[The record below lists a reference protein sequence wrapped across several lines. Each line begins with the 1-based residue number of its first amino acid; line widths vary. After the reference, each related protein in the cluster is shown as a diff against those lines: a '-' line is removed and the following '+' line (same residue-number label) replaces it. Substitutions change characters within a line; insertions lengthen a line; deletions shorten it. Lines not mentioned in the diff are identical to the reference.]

1 MAQYKKFLPFFLC
14 VLLIIIALVYSW
26 PLFKPGYF
34 ITDDGVWAVVRLA
47 EMVRELKDL
56 QFPPRWSDFLNHG
69 YGYPLFSFVYPF
81 PFYLAAVLK
90 FIGFSYVASIK
101 ILFILS
107 GVLSALFM
115 FLFIN
120 KLSGALAAFIASV
133 FYITAPYRL
142 SDLYTRGSL
151 GESLSFALFPLIFYL
166 TVIYNKTPSLIFSVL
181 LSLFLAVLFL
191 THNVMAL
198 FFTPV
203 WILFVIFLNKKHLV
217 SFLKIFF
224 LALSLSAYFIIPAL
238 FEKKYLLLSQVKL
251 ADPQNYMLTVNQLS
265 DNFSRFQIIALL
277 FSLFNFQN
285 SVYIFSLLM
294 FSFFLFLTQKI
305 SLPLW
310 FIPPLNIIDFPSRA
324 FAQVAFFAAI
334 LTSFLSY
341 NKKTLYLGLILAV
354 FVVLENFFE
363 IHPGNFFQK
372 NDSFYFTNDATT
384 TSMDE
389 LTPVWVKEKPK
400 NRYLNKVEI
409 ISGQTQISDLNFN
422 SKSITFSLN
431 AQTPG
436 RMRINTI
443 YFPGWKLKINNNDL
457 AIDYDNPGGLITFD
471 IPPGEFEIQGK
482 FKETPVRLIADYISL
497 VAFVY
502 LVFLFIKSK
511 IPYAKKT

>member
-1 MAQYKKFLPFFLC
+1 MAQYNKFLPFFLC
-14 VLLIIIALVYSW
+14 VLLIIIALVFSW

-90 FIGFSYVASIK
+90 FIGFSYVGSIK

-120 KLSGALAAFIASV
+120 KLSGPVSAFIASV

-142 SDLYTRGSL
+142 TDLYVRGSL
-151 GESLSFALFPLIFYL
+151 GESLSFVLFPLIFYL
-166 TVIYNKTPSLIFSVL
+166 TVIYNKTPLLIFSVL
-181 LSLFLAVLFL
+181 LSLSLAVLLL

-198 FFTPV
+198 FFIPV
-203 WILFVIFLNKKHLV
+203 WILFVTVLNKKHLV
-217 SFLKIFF
+217 GFLRIFF

-238 FEKKYLLLSQVKL
+238 FEKKYLFLSQVKL

-265 DNFSRFQIIALL
+265 GNFSRFQITALL
-277 FSLFNFQN
+277 LSLFNLRNRLYF
-285 SVYIFSLLM
+285 FSLLM

-310 FIPPLNIIDFPSRA
+310 FISPLNLIDFPSRA

-334 LTSFLSY
+334 LTSFLPQ
-341 NKKTLYLGLILAV
+341 NKKTLYLGCILAI
-354 FVVLENFFE
+354 FVVLGNFLH
-363 IHPGNFFQK
+363 IQPGNFFQK

-400 NRYLNKVEI
+400 NRYTDKVEI
-409 ISGQTQISDLNFN
+409 LKGNAQITDLNYN
-422 SKSITFSLN
+422 SKSINFKIMS
-431 AQTPG
+431 QTSG
-436 RMRINTI
+436 KIQINTI

-482 FKETPVRLIADYISL
+482 FKETPVRLAADYISL
-497 VAFVY
+497 AAFVY
-502 LVFLFIKSK
+502 LVFLIIKSK
-511 IPYAKKT
+511 ISYVPKI